1 VCDSKY
7 IPEDST
13 VSQEK
18 AKCRNTFWEHKVN
31 WEKKTE
37 FGELIKGSITKTTQ
51 NKLLPCGD
59 TGFNILFLVI
69 QDY

>member
-7 IPEDST
+7 IPEEST

-18 AKCRNTFWEHKVN
+18 AKCRNIFWEHKVK

-37 FGELIKGSITKTTQ
+37 FGELIKGSITKTA
-51 NKLLPCGD
+51 
-59 TGFNILFLVI
+59 
-69 QDY
+69 